1 MKMCLVTSSKIG
13 KAGKFNFIYWKVWS
27 WRNISYHQALAKLH
41 AAGYTIFK
49 MQAKMAMEKC
59 YNFDWWLKWEAF
71 CCLVMG
77 KSRVSPTKFVSI
89 PRLELTAAALSVK
102 VSTLLRKELTIHLI
116 INKYF
121 YTDSKVVPGCINCDA
136 KRFKIFVE
144 TEFS

>member
-1 MKMCLVTSSKIG
+1 
-13 KAGKFNFIYWKVWS
+13 
-27 WRNISYHQALAKLH
+27 
-41 AAGYTIFK
+41 